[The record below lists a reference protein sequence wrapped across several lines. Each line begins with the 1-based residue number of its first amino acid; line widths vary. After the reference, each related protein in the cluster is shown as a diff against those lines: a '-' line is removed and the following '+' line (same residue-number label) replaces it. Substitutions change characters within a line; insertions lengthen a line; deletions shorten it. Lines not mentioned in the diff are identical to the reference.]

1 MKNRLSKSLII
12 GLIAGM
18 NAISLV
24 IFQAYMVFQ
33 TQNTIDNGKIPGII
47 GLREYFDSGDGT
59 ETDPFV
65 ITRPRHFY
73 NLSRL
78 QALGAFDS
86 LKYFQLGKTV
96 AIDGTN
102 HFYADDVSDT
112 SASYLNMAD
121 FSQTIV
127 SIGSS
132 STPFFGIFDGQGFTI
147 NGLSVTSDPEDIGV
161 FGYIAPNAKVKNVNF
176 ANLNVNDNGYG
187 DFQKEFYEKSIEN
200 NDSLNLLSYVAGGT
214 SSSFSTATTVS
225 TTDLTGTFNLNP
237 SGMSSIISYSNIS
250 YAIRSTNPTI
260 LILGQDKQSITIDSL
275 GLLGS
280 EGARTAFY
288 NTSGSEVTTRIYAT
302 ATMIKD
308 NIQYAKIIGTWT
320 VSFDNVISGSTHTI
334 TMNVTKDRDASG
346 STYEHNTNIG
356 FICGHCDGSMTDDY
370 VYCGHLNLNQSTS
383 VSGVTYV
390 NQAAETDMGLIG
402 EIGININNNISP
414 KINYDDAGD
423 TGIINFTN
431 IYKDIINLDD
441 TEWDSSQI
449 STGSNTYTV
458 FVIKYRKATNHYDSF
473 LRKRVASTA
482 DQTINGQDD
491 TTVAAQTQTGTI
503 SPVTDTT
510 IADVAVTNAKNSID
524 FQGQKI
530 IKEDADFTRGLGIFK
545 LNTSATAYSESDYA
559 SGMGDFTIKYD
570 SSNIYSNV
578 YYSTAEFNATV
589 NSSMTPSQYYAS
601 LGGNVTSWTPKSLD
615 KNFRINQGTFM
626 PTSSGSSIFLSNGD
640 VSSHISTGL
649 LSSGRFERN
658 FNYLLKLSLE
668 DLSSANSGNSDNYFF
683 NTDNGFIRDY
693 FTYKLRDKTGETLD
707 KSSSDFGVMIK
718 EKNGSTFLNTTSFS
732 SYLGLTKQNN
742 GVINAMTVADTDAE
756 GNTQNV
762 TVPTKTIEF
771 SIQNDYGANITLIAA
786 SDSTQESHV
795 CIYDKAITTFTDSG
809 NGPQNSTGL
818 YPSYAMYIP
827 SNTTDDTDESKMPY
841 YFSYNN
847 SEHNVT
853 SALASKLTNLS
864 AQNRLYAHTF
874 FLPKGDYYIG
884 SPDGNA
890 KIYYMAVQ
898 GQNGL
903 GNLGGKKQI
912 YSDNDVI
919 SNVDFLLDNPI
930 TSALN
935 RAYVDFQ
942 ASFDVLPNVLTASI
956 TSSTLSLTFNTTSTA
971 YSYLVY
977 NYSKDIKNND
987 NVYVNGTSYNK
998 TYIKSANWVG

>member
-1 MKNRLSKSLII
+1 MKQHRLSKGLII
-12 GLIAGM
+12 GLIAGV

-33 TQNTIDNGKIPGII
+33 TQNSIDNGKIPGTI
-47 GLREYFDSGDGT
+47 GLREYFDSGDGSS
-59 ETDPFV
+59 TDPYV

-78 QALGAFDS
+78 QALGAFNS
-86 LKYFQLGKTV
+86 QKYFQLGKTA

-102 HFYADDVSDT
+102 HFYADDINDT
-112 SASYLNMAD
+112 SSAYLD
-121 FSQTIV
+121 LTDYSQTIV

-132 STPFFGIFDGQGFTI
+132 STPFFGVFDGQGFTI
-147 NGLSVTSDPEDIGV
+147 KGLSVTSDPEDIGV
-161 FGYIAPNAKVKNVNF
+161 FGYIAPNGKVKNVNF
-176 ANLNVNDNGYG
+176 SNLTVNDNGYG
-187 DFQKEFYEKSIEN
+187 DFQREFYEKSIEK
-200 NDSLNLLSYVAGGT
+200 NDDLHLLSYTAGGT
-214 SSSFSTATTVS
+214 SLAFSSTAVS
-225 TTDLTGTFNLNP
+225 TTDLSGTFNLDAT
-237 SGMSSIISYSNIS
+237 GMSSIISYANIS

-260 LILGQDKQSITIDSL
+260 LVLSDDKQSISIDTA
-275 GLLGS
+275 GLIGT

-288 NTSGSEVTTRIYAT
+288 NTSGSQVSTRIYAT
-302 ATMIKD
+302 ATMIKN

-320 VSFDNVISGSTHTI
+320 VTFDNVISGTTHTI
-334 TMNVTKDRDASG
+334 TMNVTRDRDASG

-370 VYCGHLNLNQSTS
+370 VYCGSLNLNKTTS
-383 VSGVTYV
+383 VGGVTYV
-390 NQAAETDMGLIG
+390 NQAAETEMGLIG
-402 EIGININNNISP
+402 EIGINIDNNISP

-503 SPVTDTT
+503 APVTDTT

-530 IKEDADFTRGLGIFK
+530 IKEDADYSRGLGIFK

-570 SSNIYSNV
+570 ANNVYSNV
-578 YYSTAEFNATV
+578 YYSTAEFNATL
-589 NSSMTPSQYYAS
+589 NSSLTPQQYYNS
-601 LGGNVTSWTPKSLD
+601 LGGDVTSWKPDTLD
-615 KNFRINQGTFM
+615 KDFRINQGTFL
-626 PTSSGSSIFLSNGD
+626 PTSSFSSIFLSNGD
-640 VSSHISTGL
+640 SLTHASSGL
-649 LSSGRFERN
+649 LSSSKFEKN
-658 FNYLLKLSLE
+658 FNYLLKLNLE
-668 DLSSANSGNSDNYFF
+668 DLSSANSGSSDNYFY
-683 NTDNGFIRDY
+683 NTANGFLRDY
-693 FTYKLRDKTGETLD
+693 FTYKLRDKNGETID
-707 KSSSDFGVMIK
+707 KSSSDFGLMIK
-718 EKNGSTFLNTTSFS
+718 EKNGSSFLNTTSFS
-732 SYLGLTKQNN
+732 SYLGLSQQQG
-742 GVINAMTVADTDAE
+742 GVINAMTVSDTDSE
-756 GNTQNV
+756 GNTQTV

-771 SIQNDYGANITLIAA
+771 SVKNEFGANITLIAS
-786 SDSTQESHV
+786 SDSAEESHV

-809 NGPQNSTGL
+809 TGPKNSTGL

-827 SNTTDDTDESKMPY
+827 ANTTDDSSQAKMPY
-841 YFSYNN
+841 YFTYDN
-847 SEHNVT
+847 SSHNVT
-853 SALASKLTNLS
+853 SALASKLTNHS
-864 AQNRLYAHTF
+864 SENRLYAHTF
-874 FLPKGDYYIG
+874 FLPQGNYYIG
-884 SPDGNA
+884 SPDGNE

-912 YSDNDVI
+912 FSDNDVI
-919 SNVDFLLDNPI
+919 SNVDFLLDDPV

-942 ASFDVLPNVLTASI
+942 ASFDALPNTLTASI
-956 TSSTLSLTFNTTSTA
+956 NAQTLSLSFTTSSTA

-977 NYSKDIKNND
+977 NYSKDIKTND